1 MEKKGIKK
9 VILLVPSLSGG
20 GAERIVSKL
29 SLNFPKNI
37 EVVIVLFLN
46 KISYFYNGKLISLNS
61 FPSKNIFVKLYHFFN
76 RVYKFRKI
84 INVEKPNIVISFLGG
99 ANFVN
104 IVTAKQSIINVV
116 SFQSRVP
123 LTFYEKFLIK
133 LLYNK
138 AGKIIA
144 CSKGV
149 KCDLIKN
156 FHIKKNKIEVIYPPI
171 NVKKIQQLANKP
183 VKHPWFKED
192 IPIIITFGR
201 LIKTKGHCHLM
212 KAFSRVRKKFPCRLV
227 ILSEG
232 DLKKSL
238 EKFGK
243 TLLLD
248 KDILFLGWQEN
259 PFKFIAKS
267 TVFVYASYLEGLPMV
282 LLEAMA
288 CGLPIISADCFAG
301 PREILTSDTGI
312 NYQTKIIEYAK
323 YGILTPVCDDNFHQ
337 KNIFLTREEKML
349 AEATIKVL
357 TKESIRKQYK
367 GASLERAK
375 DFDVKNI
382 IKKWVKLIDVY
393 KE

>member
-1 MEKKGIKK
+1 MTKKNKK
-9 VILLVPSLSGG
+9 IILLVPSLSGG
-20 GAERIVSKL
+20 GAERIVSEL
-29 SLNFPKNI
+29 SLNFPKNV
-37 EVVIVLFLN
+37 EVIIVLFLN

-61 FPSKNIFVKLYHFFN
+61 LVSKNIFIELYHFFN
-76 RVYKFRKI
+76 RIYKFRKI
-84 INVEKPNIVISFLGG
+84 INVEKPNIVISFM
-99 ANFVN
+99 ARADFVN

-123 LTFYEKFLIK
+123 STFYVKFLKK

-138 AGKIIA
+138 AAKIIA

-149 KCDLIKN
+149 KDDLIKN
-156 FHIKKNKIEVIYPPI
+156 FYIKKNKIEVIYPLI
-171 NVKKIQQLANKP
+171 NVKEIQRLANKP

-192 IPIIITFGR
+192 IPILITFSR
-201 LIKTKGHCHLM
+201 LTKMKGHYNLM

-227 ILSEG
+227 ILGEG

-259 PFKFIAKS
+259 PYKFIAKS
-267 TVFVYASYLEGLPMV
+267 TVFVYASSLEGLPMA

-288 CGLPIISADCFAG
+288 CGIPIISTDCFAG
-301 PREILTSDTGI
+301 PREILTLDTDI
-312 NYQTKIIEYAK
+312 NYQTEVIEYAK
-323 YGILTPVCDDNFHQ
+323 YGILTPVCDDIFHQ
-337 KNIFLTREEKML
+337 KNIFLTTKEKLL

-357 TKESIRKQYK
+357 TKESIREQYK
-367 GASLERAK
+367 EASLERAK
-375 DFDVKNI
+375 DFDAKNI
-382 IKKWVKLIDVY
+382 IKKWIKLIDVY
-393 KE
+393 